1 MEIKDPYKNDIPD
14 WCPLS
19 NWPVD
24 IPSLKRY
31 ITMTYKMF
39 GDKKYSS
46 YWNSGYIN
54 ALKNHKIITAKEVR
68 ILSKHNLEKEYSK

>member
-1 MEIKDPYKNDIPD
+1 MH
-14 WCPLS
+14 
-19 NWPVD
+19 

-54 ALKNHKIITAKEVR
+54 ALENHKIITAKEAR
-68 ILSKHNLEKEYSK
+68 ILSKHNIEKELSYEKTLGINYIKKGGKQF